1 MRKVLALGATGLALV
16 SLTACGRSSKDFK
29 QAAEKAIGGADAAR
43 MIGQEFTGIYCEDPG
58 NTSEGVTFSC
68 AAKGKSDGKN
78 YKFTATI
85 TSSRRVEITDYRLV
99 E

>member
-1 MRKVLALGATGLALV
+1 MRKVLALGATGLALL
-16 SLTACGRSSKDFK
+16 SLTSCGRTSKDFK
-29 QAAEKAIGGADAAR
+29 RAAEKAIGGADAAR
-43 MIGQEFTGIYCEDPG
+43 TIGQEFTSITCEDPG
-58 NTSEGVTFSC
+58 NTSKGVTFSC

-85 TSSRRVEITDYRLV
+85 TSSNRVEITDYKAV